1 MALRLI
7 EVFLPVEHGTRLQE
21 SLSKAGVVAHWTEQ
35 LSEQQILVRVLLQVE
50 NTESFLDALVENLS
64 GADFRAVMV
73 PVEATIPRLEPEKDQ
88 QAKAAPETTEE
99 AGKEAAPSARISRDE
114 LYQQVNEGAQLTRI
128 FVVLVALS
136 AVVAAVGI
144 DYNNITVVIGA
155 MVIAPLLGPNV
166 ALALATAL
174 GGIHSSRSLPRKPAS
189 SALSWRW
196 RWRYR
201 LAFSSRSIPGLG
213 KSRAGFIRS

>member
-88 QAKAAPETTEE
+88 QAKAAPGTTEE

-114 LYQQVNEGAQLTRI
+114 LTNRSTR
-128 FVVLVALS
+128 ALS
-136 AVVAAVGI
+136 LRG
-144 DYNNITVVIGA
+144 Y
-155 MVIAPLLGPNV
+155 
-166 ALALATAL
+166 
-174 GGIHSSRSLPRKPAS
+174 SSCWWHYRPWLPRLVS
-189 SALSWRW
+189 TTT
-196 RWRYR
+196 
-201 LAFSSRSIPGLG
+201 I
-213 KSRAGFIRS
+213 